1 MSSQPPSPTPSLPVQ
16 VWGATHR
23 GQVREINEDNFYCPT
38 KQTQGYKQINQT
50 TLADKGQ
57 LLIVAD
63 GIGGSD
69 LGQIASQKVVQTL
82 RAIYYESP
90 LAGPLDQRLNSAVQY
105 ANTDLYQQRMNNRA
119 LGDAGSTVVAAVIH
133 QNTLYLANAGDS
145 RAYLIRAGQAFQR
158 TRDHTV
164 IADKKALNL
173 PISDADQGVITRSMG
188 EKPTSPADV
197 YSPTPLQDGD
207 AVLLCSDG
215 LSDMVSDQDL
225 AKIISSNAP
234 RAAVQKLIKQA
245 NRAGGPD
252 NITAVVAKIGQAK
265 AVSGG
270 FSLKT
275 LTQRQK
281 IGLGIAFVIGVAFW
295 ALVLLLVTQ
304 PQTGKT
310 PPTVDPAASA
320 IAAPTNTVV
329 PGGVIA
335 SPAATARET
344 STLRPTSTDTPVA
357 NTKGPGAPAVPSVTP
372 PGQIVS
378 PAETP
383 TATPSPSCPEA
394 NQYWDPVMNRCRGI
408 GGPDTPPTSGPPP
421 PEPKTPEPPPPAPTR
436 T

>member
-1 MSSQPPSPTPSLPVQ
+1 MSSQPSSPTPPLPAQ
-16 VWGATHR
+16 IWGDTHR

-38 KQTQGYKQINQT
+38 KQTHGYRQINQT
-50 TLADKGQ
+50 MLADRGQ

-63 GIGGSD
+63 GVGGSD
-69 LGQIASQKVVQTL
+69 LGQIASQKVVQAL

-90 LAGPLDQRLNSAVQY
+90 VAGSIDQRLSSAVQY

-173 PISDADQGVITRSMG
+173 PISDQDQGVITRSMG

-215 LSDMVSDQDL
+215 LSDVVSDQDL
-225 AKIISSNAP
+225 AKIITANSS

-265 AVSGG
+265 IGQAKAVGSG

-281 IGLGIAFVIGVAFW
+281 MGLGIVFVIGVAVW
-295 ALVLLLVTQ
+295 ALVLLLNNVLQQ
-304 PQTGKT
+304 PGVAT
-310 PPTVDPAASA
+310 PSVAPATPLIGVPTETS
-320 IAAPTNTVV
+320 V
-329 PGGVIA
+329 PGGVVA
-335 SPAATARET
+335 PTATPFARAT
-344 STLRPTSTDTPVA
+344 STLRPTLTPI
-357 NTKGPGAPAVPSVTP
+357 NTPTARTNAAGAAASPSVTP
-372 PGQIVS
+372 TVPTVS
-378 PAETP
+378 LSGTP
-383 TATPSPSCPEA
+383 TGTPPPCPG
-394 NQYWDPVMNRCRGI
+394 QYWDPVMSRCRGL
-408 GGPDTPPTSGPPP
+408 GDPPTG
-421 PEPKTPEPPPPAPTR
+421 PTR
-436 T
+436 PPG